1 MCEYSVYVHHKML
14 PRAGLGYGELR
25 SALQVLLLY
34 ILFLSSKSILFVVVL
49 LAVVVFLFVCL
60 F

>member
-1 MCEYSVYVHHKML
+1 ML